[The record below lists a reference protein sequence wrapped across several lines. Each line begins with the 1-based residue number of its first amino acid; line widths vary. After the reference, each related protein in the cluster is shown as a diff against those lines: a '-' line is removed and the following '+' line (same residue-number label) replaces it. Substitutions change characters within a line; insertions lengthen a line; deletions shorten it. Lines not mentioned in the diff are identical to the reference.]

1 MCHWYYRRM
10 EQTLE
15 QGTTQLSLV
24 RAVRANIAGLPKAAT
39 WSGFMAGF
47 LCVLISVTGPVA
59 LVFQAAQ
66 AGNLTTLQIDSWLF
80 AIFFGSGLF
89 GFLLTLR
96 YGIPVIGAWGAA
108 TTALLVTSLSTHP
121 LPEVIG
127 AFFVASVGLIIVG
140 ISGLFGKF
148 IHFVPRPVVM
158 AMLAGVLFNFGVKV
172 FSSMK
177 SGLLLSLA
185 MVIVFFIGRS
195 IKMRAPILLSLVV
208 GLVVAGFES
217 KLMNPHLT
225 GSIVHPQWITPT
237 FSIASTLN
245 LALPIFLL
253 VMTTQNATGTAVLFN
268 MKYEAPV
275 NAIVT
280 MGGVLSLLSAGFG
293 GSGVNTAAMTA
304 AIGSGPEADP
314 NPKTRYFAG
323 FVSGVLYMLLGLF
336 ASVETG
342 LLAALPVVLVSALAG
357 LALIPTIGSSLHEA
371 LIDPEYRDAGLV
383 ALLISVS
390 GITFLNVGAPFW
402 GLVGGIVIHQFTLW
416 ARPYSKTT

>member
-1 MCHWYYRRM
+1 MPSP
-10 EQTLE
+10 LE

-24 RAVRANIAGLPKAAT
+24 RAVRANITGLPKAAT

-59 LVFQAAQ
+59 LLFQAAQ
-66 AGNLTTLQIDSWLF
+66 TGHLTTLQIDSWLF
-80 AIFFGSGLF
+80 TIFFGSGLF

-96 YGIPVIGAWGAA
+96 YGIPVIGAWGGA
-108 TTALLVTSLSTHP
+108 TTALLVTSLPTHP
-121 LPEVIG
+121 FPEVIG
-127 AFFVASVGLIIVG
+127 AFFIASVALIIVG
-140 ISGLFGKF
+140 VSGLFGKF
-148 IHFVPRPVVM
+148 IHLVPRPVVM
-158 AMLAGVLFNFGVKV
+158 AMLAGVLFNFGVQV

-177 SGLLLSLA
+177 SGLLLALA

-195 IKMRAPILLSLVV
+195 IKMRAPILLSLAV
-208 GLVVAGFES
+208 GLVIAGFES

-225 GSIVHPQWITPT
+225 GSIVHPQWVTPT

-253 VMTTQNATGTAVLFN
+253 VMTTQNATGTAVLLN
-268 MKYEAPV
+268 MNYEAPV

-280 MGGVLSLLSAGFG
+280 MGGVLSFLSAGFG
-293 GSGVNTAAMTA
+293 GSGVNVAAMTA

-323 FVSGVLYMLLGLF
+323 IVSGTIYMLLGLF

-342 LLAALPVVLVSALAG
+342 LLGALPVVLVSALAG

-390 GITFLNVGAPFW
+390 GVTFLNVGAPFW

-416 ARPYSKTT
+416 ARSYSKTT